1 MFIWKATLV
10 FLETH
15 IIAVVYLFIIIT
27 FFIWLLIYVR
37 RQLSNAQRLQKK
49 RLRNKRFF
57 NAIRSKSPVQ
67 NPSDSGKKIGLENIE
82 KQFTITKKIL
92 IPLLFFP
99 FILFAILPFAEALPT
114 TFITFFV
121 GVATLVAGLAARPL
135 IENVMSGLVISYS
148 RVLNVGDTIMIN
160 KSYGT
165 VEDINIFHTVVKIWD
180 WRRFVIPNIKMLQQE
195 FINYSL
201 TDSYYWVS
209 VEFYIAYD
217 VELSLIEEI
226 AISCVEASNYHAHQ
240 YEKAKF
246 WVMDMGKD
254 SLKCWIVAWANSAS
268 EAWYLQNDI
277 RTGMIKKFQEHQIPT
292 HFNRHKA
299 DFSSGIPHNE

>member
-1 MFIWKATLV
+1 MKVVLE

-15 IIAVVYLFIIIT
+15 VVSVIYLAVVILLFA
-27 FFIWLLIYVR
+27 WLLIYFR
-37 RQLSNAQRLQKK
+37 RQLSKAQRHQKK

-67 NPSDSGKKIGLENIE
+67 NPNDSGKQIGLENIE
-82 KQFTITKKIL
+82 KQFTITKKFL

-99 FILFAILPFAEALPT
+99 FLLFAILPFAEVLPT

-121 GVATLVAGLAARPL
+121 GVATLIAGLATRPL
-135 IENVMSGLVISYS
+135 IENIMSGLVISYS

-165 VEDINIFHTVVKIWD
+165 VEDINLFHTVVKIWD

-201 TDSYYWVS
+201 TDSYYWAS

-217 VELSLIEEI
+217 ADVAIVEEI
-226 AISCVEASNYHAHQ
+226 AISCAETSNYYNKQ

-246 WVMDMGKD
+246 WVMDMEKD
-254 SLKCWIVAWANSAS
+254 SLKCWVVAWANSAS

-277 RTGMIKKFQEHQIPT
+277 RTGMIKKFQEHQIAT
-292 HFNRHKA
+292 HFSRYKA
-299 DFSSGIPHNE
+299 DFLNVPQSD